1 MTNGLSCSHSSENV
15 RKKNKISI
23 LSLGCSKNLVD
34 SERLAHRFNASGF
47 ETEFVDD
54 VPTDGSTLIINTCGF
69 IGDAK
74 EESIENILQAL
85 QNKEQGT
92 LKAVYLMGCL
102 TERYR
107 ADLKEEFSDA
117 DGLYGKFD
125 WEQIL
130 GDISA
135 KEDKESRPWERTLST
150 APHYTYVKVSEGCDR
165 FCAFC
170 AIPLI
175 TGRHHSRPVEEI
187 LEEVSELAAK
197 GTREFNIIAQ
207 DLSSYGKDFPGGKS
221 RLAELID
228 RMAQIPGVDM
238 IRLHYAYPSDFP
250 YDILPVMARHQN
262 VCKYLDIALQH
273 SDDRVLGNMRRHITA
288 EETRRLLERIRRE
301 VPGIHIRTTM
311 MVGFPGETEDAFE
324 NLLDFV
330 REQRFERLGAFAYC
344 EEDDTYAAKHY
355 SDVIPQV
362 EKDRRVERL
371 MAVQEE
377 IAART
382 AAEKVG
388 CTLRVIID
396 EAHPDHYIGRT
407 EFDSPEVDCVV
418 IVNSE
423 IPLETGH
430 IYPVEITAS
439 DGFDL
444 VGKYT
449 KQN

>member
-1 MTNGLSCSHSSENV
+1 M
-15 RKKNKISI
+15 
-23 LSLGCSKNLVD
+23 D
-34 SERLAHRFNASGF
+34 SERLAHRFDASNF
-47 ETEFVDD
+47 EVRFVDD

-85 QNKEQGT
+85 QNKEQGR
-92 LKAVYLMGCL
+92 LNAVYLMGCL

-107 ADLKEEFSDA
+107 AELKDEFAQA

-125 WEQIL
+125 WENIIS
-130 GDISA
+130 DISSKA
-135 KEDKESRPWERTLST
+135 VDNSRDWERTLST
-150 APHYTYVKVSEGCDR
+150 APHYTYIKISEGCNR

-187 LEEVSELAAK
+187 LQEVTELAQN

-207 DLSSYGKDFPGGKS
+207 DLSSYGKDLPGKTS

-228 RMAQIPGVDM
+228 RMAVIPGVEM
-238 IRLHYAYPSDFP
+238 IRLHYAYPADFP
-250 YDILPVMARHQN
+250 YDILPVMACHPN

-273 SDDRVLGNMRRHITA
+273 SDDRVLENMRRHITVA
-288 EETRRLLERIRRE
+288 ETRQLLERIRRE

-311 MVGFPGETEDAFE
+311 MTGFPGETDEAFE
-324 NLLDFV
+324 NLIEFV

-344 EEDDTYAAKHY
+344 EEDDTYAAANFTD
-355 SDVIPQV
+355 SIPQV

-377 IAART
+377 IANEV

-388 CTLRVIID
+388 KTLRVIID
-396 EAHPDHYIGRT
+396 EKMPDHYIGRT
-407 EFDSPEVDCVV
+407 EYDSPEVDCVV
-418 IVNSE
+418 VVKSE
-423 IPLETGH
+423 VPLEVGNIYNVKITG
-430 IYPVEITAS
+430 T

-444 VGKYT
+444 VGEYFN
-449 KQN
+449 QE

>member
-1 MTNGLSCSHSSENV
+1 M
-15 RKKNKISI
+15 RKNNKISI

-47 ETEFVDD
+47 DTAFVDD
-54 VPTDGSTLIINTCGF
+54 VPADGSTLIINTCGF

-85 QNKEQGT
+85 LNKEQGS
-92 LKAVYLMGCL
+92 LAGVYLMGCL

-107 ADLKEEFSDA
+107 KELSEEFAEA

-125 WEQIL
+125 WEKIIS
-130 GDISA
+130 DIA
-135 KEDKESRPWERTLST
+135 ARTVVKSRPWDRTLST
-150 APHYTYVKVSEGCDR
+150 APHYTYIKISEGCDR

-187 LEEVSELAAK
+187 LTEVAELAAK

-207 DLSSYGKDFPGGKS
+207 DLSSYGRDLPGRQS
-221 RLAELID
+221 RLAELLD
-228 RMAQIPGVDM
+228 RMAGIPGVEM
-238 IRLHYAYPSDFP
+238 IRLHYAYPADFP
-250 YDILPVMARHQN
+250 FDILPVMARHPN
-262 VCKYLDIALQH
+262 ICRYLDIALQH
-273 SDDRVLGNMRRHITA
+273 ADDRVLTNMRRHISV
-288 EETRRLLERIRRE
+288 EQTRALLERIRRE

-311 MVGFPGETEDAFE
+311 MVGFPGEDEQAFE

-344 EEDDTYAAKHY
+344 EEDDTFAAKNY
-355 SDVIPQV
+355 EDTIPQV

-377 IAART
+377 IAAEI
-382 AAEKVG
+382 ASEKVG
-388 CTLRVIID
+388 STLRVIID
-396 EAHPDHYIGRT
+396 EEQGNSFIGRT

-418 IVNSE
+418 VVNSDT
-423 IPLETGH
+423 PLEVGK
-430 IYPVEITAS
+430 IYPVEITGT

-444 VGKYT
+444 IGEYKLC
-449 KQN
+449 KP